1 MLWGSSQDHW
11 EGWRTRLRGLT
22 AGSQP
27 KAPPLQLAWL
37 SHPSPDTDHCPL
49 PLAPQLPLEP
59 GCCRLSH
66 CTESVTSSH
75 SNSRTNASDWPSQG
89 YVLERWLPGN
99 SESKHLL
106 FPLLWR
112 SQVLLLTKTPKV
124 ENSLH
129 QIQKGC
135 YHTESKEKRR
145 WVATILVCS
154 KCFDQVLLPIK
165 ISELHS

>member
-1 MLWGSSQDHW
+1 MGQFTGSLGGMKNQAERPHSRITTQSTTTAA
-11 EGWRTRLRGLT
+11 GMAVPTITR
-22 AGSQP
+22 
-27 KAPPLQLAWL
+27 
-37 SHPSPDTDHCPL
+37 HCPL

-129 QIQKGC
+129 QI
-135 YHTESKEKRR
+135 
-145 WVATILVCS
+145 
-154 KCFDQVLLPIK
+154 
-165 ISELHS
+165 